1 MPLALSALAMPGLV
15 PVEAALILALA
26 GGFALM
32 AAHGPARLPPPD
44 AMTSEAV
51 FAAYGWM

>member
-1 MPLALSALAMPGLV
+1 MPLALSALALPGLV

-26 GGFALM
+26 AGFALM